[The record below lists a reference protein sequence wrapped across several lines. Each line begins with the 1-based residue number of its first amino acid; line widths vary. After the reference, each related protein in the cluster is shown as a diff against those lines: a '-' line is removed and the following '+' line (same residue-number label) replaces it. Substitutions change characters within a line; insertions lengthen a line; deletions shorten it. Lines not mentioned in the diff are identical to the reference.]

1 MLQAKVTLTQ
11 ELIHFIDIH
20 KELGFKDKSSMVRDA
35 LGRMK
40 RAYEEEKL
48 KKSAQL
54 YAELYEEDC
63 EAKEWLDDVEDW
75 VKDV

>member
-1 MLQAKVTLTQ
+1 
-11 ELIHFIDIH
+11 
-20 KELGFKDKSSMVRDA
+20 MVRDA

-75 VKDV
+75 AKDV